1 MVGEVGVAEAVGVF
15 AELSDLVLGEGLA
28 NNQTGDENE

>member
-1 MVGEVGVAEAVGVF
+1 MVGEGVVAQAVEVS
-15 AELSDLVLGEGLA
+15 AKLLDLVLGEGLA